1 MRSQFWCGVFLGALC
16 SAIFWGGLLQ
26 LHYQEQ
32 LEDCLESLR
41 VTIEICRE
49 RGHDIRWWGEKSEL

>member
-1 MRSQFWCGVFLGALC
+1 MNSQFWCGVLLGALC

-32 LEDCLESLR
+32 LEDCLHSLNI
-41 VTIEICRE
+41 TIGICRE
-49 RGHDIRWWGEKSEL
+49 NGQQIRWWGESLDL